1 MTTASIKRGMP
12 TDAPTPAELA
22 RASRNTHWKRMLLI
36 SPAML
41 LIGAFIVVP
50 MGCLAVLSVIDESG
64 ASFTLNNYA
73 IAFGEAATL
82 QILWTTF
89 RISIIVTLLCALL
102 GYPVAYL
109 LSQLPP
115 RLAALCML
123 SVLLPFWTS
132 ILVRTYAWMVLLARN
147 NLVNRGLQKIGVID
161 EPLRLLY
168 NEIGTIIGMTHIML
182 PFLILPLY
190 ATARNI
196 DRRYL
201 HAAASLG
208 CRPVVVFWRIFFPLS
223 LPGFFAGLCFVF
235 VLCLGFYITPELL
248 GGGRVQMISMIIERS
263 VTMYASWGPAAAIG
277 VILLATT
284 LLVLWLGWLLD
295 RGSKGWA

>member
-1 MTTASIKRGMP
+1 
-12 TDAPTPAELA
+12 
-22 RASRNTHWKRMLLI
+22 MLLI

-132 ILVRTYAWMVLLARN
+132 ILVRTYA
-147 NLVNRGLQKIGVID
+147 
-161 EPLRLLY
+161 
-168 NEIGTIIGMTHIML
+168 
-182 PFLILPLY
+182 
-190 ATARNI
+190 
-196 DRRYL
+196 
-201 HAAASLG
+201 
-208 CRPVVVFWRIFFPLS
+208 
-223 LPGFFAGLCFVF
+223 
-235 VLCLGFYITPELL
+235 
-248 GGGRVQMISMIIERS
+248 
-263 VTMYASWGPAAAIG
+263 
-277 VILLATT
+277 
-284 LLVLWLGWLLD
+284 
-295 RGSKGWA
+295 